1 MSKKTLIYT
10 EGESDKKFLS
20 WCFDVW
26 KNEDHFDQAHFD
38 IIHVEGKNNLF
49 SDGLCKDIKRILNNE
64 DHRYKQ
70 VCIIFDAD
78 IKEENQEGDAGF
90 DNKLKHI
97 RKEFKEKGTDFPKE
111 QIFLFPNNQDDG
123 DLETLLLEIA
133 KHDEFLKC
141 FEGYLECIKSKEHYK
156 PIKNIRKN
164 MLYAYLEVFGLQD
177 FFKYKWDINDK
188 TNEKEIII
196 DDKGKIKEK
205 HQEEYEKLKEVID
218 FNSESL
224 IPLKNFLGQFAENN
238 QKTNPKMF

>member
-10 EGESDKKFLS
+10 EGKSDKNFLS
-20 WCFDVW
+20 WCLDVW

-38 IIHVEGKNNLF
+38 IIYVEGKDKLF
-49 SDGLCKDIKRILNNE
+49 SDEFCKRIENILKNKNQE
-64 DHRYKQ
+64 YKQ

-78 IKEENQEGDAGF
+78 KKESQERDAGF

-97 RKEFKEKGTDFPKE
+97 CEKFKEKEIDFPKE

-123 DLETLLLEIA
+123 DLETLLLKIA

-156 PIKNIRKN
+156 PIKNIRKSKW
-164 MLYAYLEVFGLQD
+164 YAYLEVLGLENL
-177 FFKYKWDINDK
+177 DIFDS
-188 TNEKEIII
+188 
-196 DDKGKIKEK
+196 KGKIKEK

-218 FNSESL
+218 FNSKSL
-224 IPLKNFLGQFAENN
+224 IPLKNFLERFAKNN
-238 QKTNPKMF
+238 QKTNPKIF

>member
-10 EGESDKKFLS
+10 EGKNDKNFLS
-20 WCFDVW
+20 WCLDVW
-26 KNEDHFDQAHFD
+26 EYQAHFD
-38 IIHVEGKNNLF
+38 IIHVDGKDKLF
-49 SDGLCKDIKRILNNE
+49 SDEFYEKIEDILTNNNP
-64 DHRYKQ
+64 RYKQ

-78 IKEENQEGDAGF
+78 TKEENQVSDAGF

-97 RKEFKEKGTDFPKE
+97 CEKFKEKGIDFLKE

-123 DLETLLLEIA
+123 DLETLLLEIT

-164 MLYAYLEVFGLQD
+164 MLYAYLEALGLE
-177 FFKYKWDINDK
+177 NLTK
-188 TNEKEIII
+188 TNIGVF
-196 DDKGKIKEK
+196 DDKGKIKEEHK
-205 HQEEYEKLKEVID
+205 EKYEKLKEAID
-218 FNSESL
+218 FSSNSL

-238 QKTNPKMF
+238 QKTNPKIF